1 MSGNR
6 SFFRLTSL
14 GLGFAF
20 LYIPIL
26 SLIVYS
32 FNKSKLV
39 TVWGGF
45 STKWYGEL
53 LANEQILQAALV
65 SLRIAVVNATLAMAL
80 GTLAAFVLTRMG
92 RFRSRLLLTGM
103 VTAPLV
109 MPEVI
114 TGLSLLLLFVAL
126 EAMIGWPAGRGI
138 TTITI
143 AHITFSL
150 AYVAVIVQSRLSSM
164 DESIEEAALDLGC
177 RPVKVFFLIT
187 LPIIAPALVSGWL
200 LAFTMSLDDLVIAS
214 FVSGPGASTLPM
226 VIFSKVRLGVSPEIN
241 ALATIIVGLVASGII
256 AAGILMSRQEKRR
269 KRDQQMA
276 LADNT

>member
-1 MSGNR
+1 MSGKR
-6 SFFRLTSL
+6 SYFLLTSL